1 MNFGKHNVSNR
12 NKFGK
17 ESELLMKKGGNS
29 EWTVELEKI
38 EICP

>member
-17 ESELLMKKGGNS
+17 ESELLMKREVTQS
-29 EWTVELEKI
+29 EQ
-38 EICP
+38 